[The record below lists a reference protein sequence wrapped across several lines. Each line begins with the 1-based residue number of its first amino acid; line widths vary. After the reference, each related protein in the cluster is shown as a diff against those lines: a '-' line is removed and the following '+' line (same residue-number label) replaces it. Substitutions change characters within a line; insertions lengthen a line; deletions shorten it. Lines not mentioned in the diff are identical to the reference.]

1 MSGCVFGQ
9 RNVIGGLVNR
19 EMMPELLRML
29 SFNAI
34 LLRHWEFFV
43 LWKQSGYAVSA
54 TLAVILFANRR
65 SLCTMRQTFDLF
77 PMSGRVVWMEFLK
90 KCTAKVQAL
99 RVN

>member
-1 MSGCVFGQ
+1 MTSQ
-9 RNVIGGLVNR
+9 
-19 EMMPELLRML
+19 MMPELRSVL

-34 LLRHWEFFV
+34 LLRHWEYFV

-77 PMSGRVVWMEFLK
+77 SMSGRVVWREFLK

-99 RVN
+99 RVS

>member
-1 MSGCVFGQ
+1 MTSQ
-9 RNVIGGLVNR
+9 
-19 EMMPELLRML
+19 MMPELRRML

>member
-1 MSGCVFGQ
+1 LGV
-9 RNVIGGLVNR
+9 
-19 EMMPELLRML
+19 
-29 SFNAI
+29 
-34 LLRHWEFFV
+34 FFV

-99 RVN
+99 RVS